1 MKHATRMA
9 MTWHAMKNPDK
20 RGVQR
25 HHGSDPAD
33 MPNTSIQGCSFVCRI
48 LFRHVTFSKHDKN
61 DMLLFLDCSSL
72 YLHFSSWEPAR
83 VAPPLPGSDSI

>member
-25 HHGSDPAD
+25 HHGSDPAV
-33 MPNTSIQGCSFVCRI
+33 MPATSAPVKLLNVSNTN
-48 LFRHVTFSKHDKN
+48 TDKN
-61 DMLLFLDCSSL
+61 DTLLFLDCSSL
-72 YLHFSSWEPAR
+72 
-83 VAPPLPGSDSI
+83 PPVSYTWTEA